1 MAYQQTKSYPIER
14 SHCYTT
20 SKKVLETLGFQIVR
34 QREIV
39 GLIQAKK
46 TIGGKE
52 CLLNVTCQSLQGT
65 QITVASPSGSNLSA
79 ELEKEVVETFLQS
92 LDKALN
98 TP

>member
-1 MAYQQTKSYPIER
+1 MAYQQTKSYPIEL

-46 TIGGKE
+46 NVEGKE
-52 CLLNVTCQSLQGT
+52 CFLNVTCQSMQGT
-65 QITVASPSGSNLSA
+65 QITVACPSGSGLST
-79 ELEKEVVETFLQS
+79 EIEKQVIETFLDH

-98 TP
+98 IP